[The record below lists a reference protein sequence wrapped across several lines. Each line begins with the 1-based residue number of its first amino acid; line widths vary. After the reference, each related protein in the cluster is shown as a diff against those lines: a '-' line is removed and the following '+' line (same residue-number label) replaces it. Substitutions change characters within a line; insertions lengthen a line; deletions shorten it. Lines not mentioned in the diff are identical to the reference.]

1 MTPTRHRALSTDGFT
16 LIELLVTVAIVG
28 ILAALV
34 VPGLLRAKISA
45 NEASALGSLK
55 AINAGQAVY
64 SSSAG
69 ADGYA
74 TQLSVLGTPCP
85 GQSSGFISPELS
97 ADPSMKSGYS
107 IVLAPGISALGP
119 DDCNGTPDTGGLLP
133 DRHADHYR
141 RERPPRL
148 RDVERAGHLLRF
160 ERRASHR
167 GVHTARRRSDA
178 DSVSVAVTLANP
190 CENRH

>member
-28 ILAALV
+28 ILAAVV

-107 IVLAPGISALGP
+107 IVLSPGISALGP
-119 DDCNGTPDTGGLLP
+119 DDCNGSPTRVGYYLTATPIITGVSGHRGFSTSSAQVIYFDPGGVPPTEASIQTGGGATP
-133 DRHADHYR
+133 IR
-141 RERPPRL
+141 
-148 RDVERAGHLLRF
+148 
-160 ERRASHR
+160 
-167 GVHTARRRSDA
+167 
-178 DSVSVAVTLANP
+178 
-190 CENRH
+190 